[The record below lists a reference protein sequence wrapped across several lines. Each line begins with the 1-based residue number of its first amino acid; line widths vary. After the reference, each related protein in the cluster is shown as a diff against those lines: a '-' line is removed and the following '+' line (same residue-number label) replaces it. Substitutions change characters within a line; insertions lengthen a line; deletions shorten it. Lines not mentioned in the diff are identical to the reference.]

1 MFSIPRAFS
10 GSNPQR
16 SSKRAPF
23 GVSEIAAP
31 ASFLKEDRS
40 KTWNDVRSA
49 FELVAVI
56 QSSYRKCG
64 GSICT
69 ATRESLTSTS
79 WPALLRAIAAL
90 SPASP
95 APTMPICKPPLS
107 DLDSM
112 SICRLNWNQEN
123 SLIEFGRPSTRS
135 QLKTHWA
142 SLKTS

>member
-40 KTWNDVRSA
+40 KTWNDDRSA
-49 FELVAVI
+49 FELVTVI
-56 QSSYRKCG
+56 QPNYR
-64 GSICT
+64 ICCRLICI
-69 ATRESLTSTS
+69 ATQENLTSTS
-79 WPALLRAIAAL
+79 WPALLRAMAAL

-95 APTMPICKPPLS
+95 APTMPTCKHPLS
-107 DLDSM
+107 DPDSM
-112 SICRLNWNQEN
+112 IIYRLNWNQRN
-123 SLIEFGRPSTRS
+123 SLVESRRPSTRS
-135 QLKTHWA
+135 QLKNTLGA
-142 SLKTS
+142 V